1 MKPLSGRVVCVFG
14 LPCSGKTTVIQA
26 LIDSSKEIL
35 ARICSGDIA
44 RQLSTDKEIA
54 HMAKGNLFP
63 FEEPLREKIYE
74 LIHKRRASGAEV
86 IFLDG
91 FPRFDDQ
98 IMWLLE
104 NQFAGTEQEGC
115 FIQIIG
121 EDIKTRA
128 LGRMRDDQDSADKFE
143 LKVKEQAKKIDE
155 MEKVI
160 HRHGIPYYC
169 IPNTSLEIAAR
180 TMVKHVGL
188 RK

>member
-14 LPCSGKTTVIQA
+14 LPCSGKTTVIRA
-26 LIDSSKEIL
+26 LIGSSNEIL
-35 ARICSGDIA
+35 AHISSGDIA
-44 RQLSTDKEIA
+44 RKLSTDKEIA

-63 FEEPLREKIYE
+63 FEEPLRDSIYE
-74 LIHKRRASGAEV
+74 IIHKRRSAGSEI

-104 NQFAGTEQEGC
+104 NQLAGTIMEGC

-128 LGRMRDDQDSADKFE
+128 LGRMRDDQDASDKFD
-143 LKVKEQAKKIDE
+143 LKVKEQSQKIDN
-155 MEKVI
+155 MEKI
-160 HRHGIPYYC
+160 INRHGIPYYC
-169 IPNTSLEIAAR
+169 IPNTSLETA
-180 TMVKHVGL
+180 VKVMAKYTGL